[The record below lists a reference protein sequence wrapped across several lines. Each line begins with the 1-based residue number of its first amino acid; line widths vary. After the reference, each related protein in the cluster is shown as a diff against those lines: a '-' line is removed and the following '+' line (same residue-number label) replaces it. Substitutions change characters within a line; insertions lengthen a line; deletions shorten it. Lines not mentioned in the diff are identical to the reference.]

1 MTEYY
6 FPSQL
11 IYLSLVLLLNT
22 VIVEVVVCGVC
33 SSVVNGRSIICI
45 VVTCVC
51 VGVISVVV
59 HIGIV
64 AVIHIGVI
72 TVVHIGVVAVVHV
85 GVVAVVCTGFVEVL
99 VLCAK
104 KKDTA
109 LSYCRIKERIRLCLS
124 KVSVPC
130 SSGLMQ
136 YRRR

>member
-33 SSVVNGRSIICI
+33 SSVVNGRSVIC
-45 VVTCVC
+45 VAVTCVC

-64 AVIHIGVI
+64 AVIHIGV
-72 TVVHIGVVAVVHV
+72 
-85 GVVAVVCTGFVEVL
+85 VAVVCTGLVEVL

-104 KKDTA
+104 QKDTA
-109 LSYCRIKERIRLCLS
+109 YKAAEQQNTNAYAC
-124 KVSVPC
+124 
-130 SSGLMQ
+130 
-136 YRRR
+136 

>member
-33 SSVVNGRSIICI
+33 SSVVNGRSVIC
-45 VVTCVC
+45 VAVTCVC
-51 VGVISVVV
+51 VGVISVVI

-72 TVVHIGVVAVVHV
+72 TVVHVGIVAVVHV
-85 GVVAVVCTGFVEVL
+85 GVVAVVCTGLVEVL
-99 VLCAK
+99 VLCAQQ
-104 KKDTA
+104 KDTA
-109 LSYCRIKERIRLCLS
+109 YKAAEQQNTNAYAC
-124 KVSVPC
+124 
-130 SSGLMQ
+130 
-136 YRRR
+136 

>member
-33 SSVVNGRSIICI
+33 SSVVNGRSVIC
-45 VVTCVC
+45 VAVTCVC
-51 VGVISVVV
+51 VVVISVVV

-72 TVVHIGVVAVVHV
+72 TVVHV
-85 GVVAVVCTGFVEVL
+85 GIVAVVCTGFVEVL

-109 LSYCRIKERIRLCLS
+109 YHIAE
-124 KVSVPC
+124 
-130 SSGLMQ
+130 
-136 YRRR
+136 